1 VTGAACPWLAGRGLR
16 LTYVITDPMLTPMR
30 MVKTQVY
37 LREEELA
44 ALHRVARRQRR
55 PVAELVR
62 DAVRAKWLRTPT
74 TGPVALWE
82 GPFAGSSADHDAAFD
97 EP

>member
-1 VTGAACPWLAGRGLR
+1 
-16 LTYVITDPMLTPMR
+16 MR

-37 LREEELA
+37 LREEELT
-44 ALHRVARRQRR
+44 ALHRVARRQKR

-62 DAVRAKWLRTPT
+62 EAVRAKWLRSSPQ
-74 TGPVALWE
+74 GPVALWD
-82 GPFAGSSADHDAAFD
+82 GPFDGNSADHDAAFD

>member
-1 VTGAACPWLAGRGLR
+1 
-16 LTYVITDPMLTPMR
+16 

-37 LREEELA
+37 LPKAELA
-44 ALHRVARRQRR
+44 ALHRIAKAKKR

-62 DAVRAKWLRTPT
+62 EAIREKYLRERPS
-74 TGPVALWE
+74 GPVALWV
-82 GPFAGSSADHDAAFD
+82 GAFVGASSDHDSAFD

>member
-1 VTGAACPWLAGRGLR
+1 LTGVSAFVT
-16 LTYVITDPMLTPMR
+16 LTP

-37 LREEELA
+37 LPEAELA
-44 ALHRVARRQRR
+44 ALHRVAKAKKR

-62 DAVRAKWLRTPT
+62 EAIRDKYLRASAS
-74 TGPVALWE
+74 GPVALWD
-82 GPFAGSSADHDAAFD
+82 GPFAGSSSDHDSAFD